1 MIARSGFLLLL
12 ALVGCDSYRGDRGSS
27 TAITS
32 DNRHVHEECMRAQSE
47 TARTRCTEKREHAVW
62 SAKGRGINL
71 KRGKK

>member
-47 TARTRCTEKREHAVW
+47 TARTR
-62 SAKGRGINL
+62 
-71 KRGKK
+71 